1 MTRFTDSVAQL
12 KLDGAALRKTLPA
25 EEFSTYHS
33 SDRDPVALINAQN
46 VNRLQELLPLR
57 AQRMAHDAFSFYRG
71 TALLMAHDLAAQPG
85 SGIDVVICGDAHISN
100 FGLYASPERTL
111 VFDLNDFDE
120 ASTGPWEWDVR
131 RFVTSVIL
139 GARSIGLKDHEVDD
153 LAKSAAR
160 DYREILAELMQL
172 SGLDR
177 MFQMID
183 EDAIRESLDE
193 HKALKF
199 FERTV
204 KKAKKQTGVRASK
217 KMLTTDESGNTRF
230 IENPPVLTQV
240 DMDSVPFVEELYASY
255 LKTVRPDV
263 ALLLSTYEIVDIA
276 LRVVGVGS
284 VGTRCFV
291 IALAGP
297 SGDHMI
303 LQMKEAGPSAVTQ
316 FHLRSEPSI
325 QVLPLGSPP
334 GARVVTYQQ
343 ILQAASDPFLG
354 HVEGQ
359 LYNYYVRQFRDL
371 KGSFEVAEMD
381 FEEFAVYVR
390 GCAAALARAH
400 SQSPKAAA
408 IVGYL
413 GSGPEGEAADKA
425 IADWSLAY
433 AEQALRD
440 YEVFRASVG

>member
-1 MTRFTDSVAQL
+1 MNRFTESVMQL
-12 KLDGAALRKTLPA
+12 KGEGAEARKNLPA
-25 EEFSTYHS
+25 SAFAIYHS
-33 SDRDPVALINAQN
+33 SNRDPVALINAQN

-57 AQRMAHDAFSFYRG
+57 AERMAHDAFSFYRG
-71 TALLMAHDLAAQPG
+71 TAMLMAHDLAAQPG

-120 ASTGPWEWDVR
+120 AATGPWEWDVR

-139 GARSIGLKDHEVDD
+139 GARSIGLTDRQVDG
-153 LAKSAAR
+153 LAESAAR
-160 DYREILAELMQL
+160 DYREILIELMQL

-183 EDAIRESLDE
+183 EEAIRESLDE

-199 FERTV
+199 FERTL
-204 KKAKKQTGVRASK
+204 KKAKKQTGARASK
-217 KMLTTDESGNTRF
+217 KLLTTDESGNTRF
-230 IENPPVLTQV
+230 IENPPVLTRV
-240 DMDSVPFVEELYASY
+240 DIESVPFIEELYASY

-263 ALLLSTYEIVDIA
+263 SLLLSTYQIVDIA

-284 VGTRCFV
+284 VGTRCYV
-291 IALAGP
+291 VALAGP
-297 SGDHMI
+297 SGEHII
-303 LQMKEAGPSAVTQ
+303 LQMKEAQPSAVTQ
-316 FHLRSEPSI
+316 FHLRDEPSVR
-325 QVLPLGSPP
+325 VLPMGSPP
-334 GARVVTYQQ
+334 GRRVVTYQQ

-359 LYNYYVRQFRDL
+359 LFNYYVRQFRDL
-371 KGSFEVAEMD
+371 KGSFEVAEMNL
-381 FEEFAVYVR
+381 EEFTVYVR
-390 GCAAALARAH
+390 GCASALARAH

-408 IVGYL
+408 IVGFL
-413 GSGPEGEAADKA
+413 GSGAQGEAADKA
-425 IADWSLAY
+425 IAEWSFGY

-440 YEVFRASVG
+440 YQVFRASAG